1 MVCVLHKRDATAAP
15 FVPCLGYDPRVSAEP
30 IPPARPD
37 LPAAD
42 YDRAWIR
49 EHLADERRKASLL
62 GEIREAIFGA
72 QDGLVSTLAVV
83 STVAGASADRLPVLI
98 AGIATGLAGVFSMAA
113 GEYMSSKSQREI
125 FAAQITGE
133 REEVLERPGEA
144 EAEMAYML
152 EEDGLPPP
160 EASTMARS
168 LAGHPDVLL
177 KTMVEKELGLAGEHA
192 EGTPFQGALVM
203 GTSFGMG
210 SLVPLLAYLV
220 LPIEIATWAA
230 VVASGVVLF
239 GIGVLKS
246 RWTRRSWLRSGL
258 EILVLGAFAGIAGFL
273 FGNVLPTVLG
283 GYATP
288 V

>member
-1 MVCVLHKRDATAAP
+1 MVRMRDARRDP
-15 FVPCLGYDPRVSAEP
+15 LVPCLRYDPRVTSEP
-30 IPPARPD
+30 IPPSRPN
-37 LPAAD
+37 LPAAE
-42 YDRAWIR
+42 YDRAWVR
-49 EHLADERRKASLL
+49 EHLSEERRKASLL

-83 STVAGASADRLPVLI
+83 STVAGASANRVPVLV
-98 AGIATGLAGVFSMAA
+98 AGIATALAGVFSMAA

-133 REEVLERPGEA
+133 REEVIDRPGEA

-152 EEDGLPPP
+152 EEDGLPRPTATAM
-160 EASTMARS
+160 AST
-168 LAGHPDVLL
+168 LAAHPEVLL
-177 KTMVEKELGLAGEHA
+177 KTMVEKELGLTGEHA
-192 EGTPFQGALVM
+192 EGSPFQGALVM
-203 GTSFGMG
+203 GTSFGLG
-210 SLVPLLAYLV
+210 SLVPVLAYLV
-220 LPIEIATWAA
+220 LPIGIAIWAA
-230 VVASGVVLF
+230 VVASAAVLF

-246 RWTRRSWLRSGL
+246 RWTRRPWLQSGL

-283 GYATP
+283 ASVAP